1 MIDRSMTGYRA
12 ESLLS
17 SSFAINNRINVRF
30 LWNRLAT
37 LLAMIQS
44 TSLREKH
51 RRVNVNRV
59 FARFLLTF
67 YRLGHLSQQD
77 PFRPRY
83 IHFYWL
89 VFRKYRTKGKPR
101 VESNAVNF
109 SMTSRYII
117 IRNNGN
123 SASIYRCKYIY
134 QIDIS

>member
-30 LWNRLAT
+30 LWNRLAMF
-37 LLAMIQS
+37 LAMIQS

-67 YRLGHLSQQD
+67 YRLGHLSRNKTLFVRD
-77 PFRPRY
+77 TY
-83 IHFYWL
+83 ISTDLYF
-89 VFRKYRTKGKPR
+89 VNIERK
-101 VESNAVNF
+101 
-109 SMTSRYII
+109 
-117 IRNNGN
+117 GN
-123 SASIYRCKYIY
+123 LG
-134 QIDIS
+134 